1 MDLLSII
8 FVLINAFFIQ
18 NIQGKEMKL
27 NKLTPDEERVII
39 HKATEYPFTGKYYNH
54 FEKGTY
60 ICKRCNNPLYKSEDK
75 FDSGCGWPSF
85 DDEIPGAIKRIPD
98 KDGIRT
104 EIVCSNCGAHLGHIF
119 IGEGFTDKNTRHCVN
134 SISLMFIPEK
144 KESKA
149 YFAAGCFWGVQYYFN
164 KFEGVISTKVG
175 YTGGDFKN
183 PTYKDVCSGS
193 TNHAE
198 AVEVLYDPTK
208 ISYEKLVKLFF
219 EIHDFTQVN
228 RQGPDIGTQYRS
240 AIFYVDENQKQIA
253 NKIIDILKTKGYN
266 VATQVSKANIFYPAE
281 DYHQNYYE
289 KKGGLPYCHSYK
301 KIF

>member
-266 VATQVSKANIFYPAE
+266 VATQVSKVNIFYPAE